1 MWLNSSQEDVYGF
14 DMHHCQAWPIKP
26 LMWFFLVYLSFSIF
40 TNWCWC
46 PRWPCSHMLL
56 INTAPPPFGNL
67 AWLHRMGGGL
77 VFFSPHPSC
86 TCSINK
92 MKNVVRPP
100 RLHIDT
106 KSRDD
111 KSKKKRN
118 YITLK
123 TFNTAKETIN
133 KMIKQPIERKKLL
146 VSHTSD
152 KGLISDSTTA
162 TAKKKKKD
170 KTRTKKW
177 LKIGGGSK
185 HTFSKYTYRWSKY
198 MGAQITAQQ
207 GSEIWASTC

>member
-1 MWLNSSQEDVYGF
+1 
-14 DMHHCQAWPIKP
+14 
-26 LMWFFLVYLSFSIF
+26 
-40 TNWCWC
+40 
-46 PRWPCSHMLL
+46 
-56 INTAPPPFGNL
+56 
-67 AWLHRMGGGL
+67 
-77 VFFSPHPSC
+77 
-86 TCSINK
+86 

-133 KMIKQPIERKKLL
+133 KMIKQPIEGKKLL

-162 TAKKKKKD
+162 TAKKKKKKKKKKD
-170 KTRTKKW
+170 KTRTKK
-177 LKIGGGSK
+177 
-185 HTFSKYTYRWSKY
+185 
-198 MGAQITAQQ
+198 
-207 GSEIWASTC
+207 